1 VNIRKIFEEH
11 LQGGYLLEVVD
22 ISRHATLTE
31 GEQIIAAPTLIKQL
45 PLPLRRFIG
54 DILQTERMLLSLDL
68 KKSAV

>member
-1 VNIRKIFEEH
+1 
-11 LQGGYLLEVVD
+11 
-22 ISRHATLTE
+22 
-31 GEQIIAAPTLIKQL
+31 LIKQL

>member
-1 VNIRKIFEEH
+1 MNIRKIFEEH

-22 ISRHATLTE
+22 ISRHAMLAE

-45 PLPLRRFIG
+45 PLPLRGFIG